1 MQLPTA
7 RLVWVL
13 QAVVPAAQLQPGG
26 IELREVGAVAKAPSN
41 TQDIA
46 PRGTP
51 LDRAGRQG
59 QITRVAWSGT
69 PMMASWVGS
78 TVTAPNEGDGGAPS
92 GEPERP
98 AGAAA
103 HAAGTNG
110 RRRDEKGEAKPRL
123 GAAAAAVQ
131 PCPCCGLGRAA
142 AIELDAEG
150 TAPGARGRQCYRVAT
165 VRARA
170 ESWR

>member
-41 TQDIA
+41 TQTS
-46 PRGTP
+46 RQG
-51 LDRAGRQG
+51 GQG